1 LNGRG
6 GKYGQKTISVI
17 LAIYQGRDFRLSDDM
32 IQSLSVKVGDFLANG
47 VCPATKEE
55 LVKEFW
61 GVATPEERE
70 A

>member
-1 LNGRG
+1 M
-6 GKYGQKTISVI
+6 I

-32 IQSLSVKVGDFLANG
+32 IQSLSIKVGDFLTNG
-47 VCPATKEE
+47 ACPATKEE